1 MMMELLRLEHLLDLV
16 IFWSEKLFRT
26 ILLNNYL
33 SLSYYRAIFFGA
45 KELRIILIECP
56 MVNMVELLKQ

>member
-1 MMMELLRLEHLLDLV
+1 MMELLQLEHLLDLV

-33 SLSYYRAIFFGA
+33 SLIRAIFGA
-45 KELRIILIECP
+45 KAKGVKDNSYRMSDGEWSSY
-56 MVNMVELLKQ
+56 

>member
-1 MMMELLRLEHLLDLV
+1 MMELLQLEHLLDLV

-33 SLSYYRAIFFGA
+33 SLITSYFFGA
-45 KELRIILIECP
+45 KAKGVKDNSYRMSDGEWSSY
-56 MVNMVELLKQ
+56 

>member
-1 MMMELLRLEHLLDLV
+1 MMMELLRLEHLLPGDILV
-16 IFWSEKLFRT
+16 GRLFRT

-33 SLSYYRAIFFGA
+33 SLSYYELFWAKA